1 MRTMSRDSGAGA
13 YVQSVGT
20 GARSCLRSSS
30 VNGEVVRALVP
41 AGLLLAELHEH
52 VVQERRRAYAVA
64 VGGEPVG
71 AERLVDEDQ
80 MLDRVLGGAHATGRL
95 EADDASGLV
104 VHITDRLEHAER
116 DGKGR
121 GGRDL
126 PGGGLDEVGAG
137 RHREQRG
144 AADVVV

>member
-52 VVQERRRAYAVA
+52 VVQERRCADAVA
-64 VGGEPVG
+64 VRREPVG
-71 AERLVDEDQ
+71 AECLVHEDQ
-80 MLDRVLGGAHATGRL
+80 MLDRILRGAHAAGGL

-104 VHITDRLEHAER
+104 MHV
-116 DGKGR
+116 
-121 GGRDL
+121 
-126 PGGGLDEVGAG
+126 
-137 RHREQRG
+137 
-144 AADVVV
+144 AD